1 MSELAMEVW
10 VPQGLEQ
17 VFTAFVDP
25 FQLRR
30 WYGAPPGCHRTGADG
45 NVAPGESFRVEM
57 IDAKGVPFAQLGRI
71 LSVEPG
77 EGLVMEMAWE
87 GGSLGRETTRA
98 AIALRPVDGGTRL
111 EIRQGPFSNPELLQ
125 AHQAYWKANLGRLA
139 RVAAGEAVPCFEE
152 FWEESLGFVE
162 PLGMAAYAVLAGLR
176 EAGAPPEALAQL
188 EETLYAHL
196 TRLPEETARV
206 LGAVLRSR
214 VSDASSE

>member
-10 VPQGLEQ
+10 MPQALEQ

-45 NVAPGESFRVEM
+45 NVEPGESFRVDL
-57 IDAKGVPFAQLGRI
+57 IDEKGVPFAQIGRI

-77 EGLVMEMAWE
+77 EELVMEMAWE
-87 GGSLGRETTRA
+87 GGSLGPEVTRA
-98 AIALRPVDGGTRL
+98 AIAFRPVDGGTRL
-111 EIRQGPFSNPELLQ
+111 EIRQGPFSNPEAVE
-125 AHQAYWKANLGRLA
+125 AHRAYWKANLVRLA

-176 EAGAPPEALAQL
+176 EAGAPPEAIAQI

-196 TRLPEETARV
+196 TRLPEETAGV
-206 LGAVLRSR
+206 LGAVLRAR
-214 VSDASSE
+214 LKDSD